1 MTPDELKSIPKGQFV
16 VMKTGTHPMQ
26 TRLRLFLEWGIS
38 FGDPYLLPERAARTV
53 AYANKQEL
61 QQAIL
66 RSSHK
71 QQTENDAFPAPPVM
85 PDAPPAG
92 EGTPY
97 AQARRFKQEQSASV
111 RTDVEDR

>member
-1 MTPDELKSIPKGQFV
+1 
-16 VMKTGTHPMQ
+16 MQ

-53 AYANKQEL
+53 AYAHKQEL

-71 QQTENDAFPAPPVM
+71 QQTESGMPPTPPAT

-97 AQARRFKQEQSASV
+97 TQARHFKQETSASASV
-111 RTDVEDR
+111 RTDMEDK